1 MEAAEKPRRFY
12 HAVSVEP
19 ADGGFQVAL
28 DGRSPRS
35 PGRQPLKLPTAALA
49 EAVADEWR
57 AQTTVIDLAAMP
69 MTRLAYTV
77 LDRSAEARIALSE
90 EVGRYAG
97 SDLLCYLAEGP
108 ESLIAREQAAWDP
121 WREWAALE
129 LELPL
134 LCTAGIAPLAQP
146 PASVERAEQLAL
158 DLDDFALTGL
168 AYAVALLGS
177 AVLGFAVQ
185 RGALS
190 AEEAFAASRID
201 ETFQEERWGVDEEA
215 AARTERRR
223 QDALMIGRWFEG
235 LRG

>member
-12 HAVSVEP
+12 QAVGVEP
-19 ADGGFQVAL
+19 SEGGFLVAL
-28 DGRSPRS
+28 DGRAPRS

-57 AQTTVIDLAAMP
+57 AQETEIDLAAMP
-69 MTRLAYTV
+69 MTRLAYTA
-77 LDRSAEARIALSE
+77 LDRSPEARIGLSE
-90 EVGRYAG
+90 EVGRFAG

-108 ESLIAREQAAWDP
+108 ESLVEREQAVWDP
-121 WREWAALE
+121 WRDWAAVE
-129 LELPL
+129 LQLPL
-134 LCTAGIAPLAQP
+134 LCTAGITPLPQP
-146 PASVERAEQLAL
+146 PASTERAEQLAL
-158 DLDDFALTGL
+158 DLDDFSLTGL
-168 AYAVALLGS
+168 AYAVALFGS

-185 RGALS
+185 RGACT

-201 ETFQEERWGVDEEA
+201 ETFQEERWGVDTEA

-223 QDALMIGRWFEG
+223 QDAVMIGRWFEA